1 MSLAE
6 TMSCSVGAFN
16 AAYHTKIG
24 VYHHEMGIK
33 KGGTG
38 FDDVFCYAPVA
49 AVVELCS
56 AVLGRDYAQSA
67 KDSGRQKK
75 VL

>member
-1 MSLAE
+1 M
-6 TMSCSVGAFN
+6 
-16 AAYHTKIG
+16 G

-56 AVLGRDYAQSA
+56 AVLGRDYAQSVKA
-67 KDSGRQKK
+67 SGRQKK